1 VTDETRDVKP
11 PLASVDELREEL
23 RRLGYFDSGLD
34 RFVLGGDSAARP
46 RHSAA
51 AVAARLG
58 LLGGALFGAAT
69 LLAAVGFD
77 RALLAEPR
85 DLALLALYLFV
96 AFAVATGL
104 AALAAGALASALA
117 RRGGRGP
124 SRAVARN
131 AGLLAALPGVVY
143 VAFWWRSHLADAG
156 WVPQLVALALCVPL
170 LAALGRFGSLAAVAV
185 LARHAAGA
193 LPEAEL
199 SRRSVL
205 PLVALALPALVA
217 GLAAA
222 AWFEE
227 AAPAAPDF
235 AVRSTGLRVRV
246 IGVDGLERRMAQ
258 RLLDEGALPGLQA
271 LMERGAHAA
280 LQAEPEQVPAIVW
293 TTIATGRGPEAHGI
307 QALGPRRLV
316 GMRTPL
322 LAGDEGG
329 AFAAALASA
338 TDVLRLTRKQAPTSV
353 LRSAKTFWNVAADKG
368 LRVGV
373 VNWWATWPA
382 DPAAGGYIVTD
393 RAFFRLEK
401 GGAPDREVEPE
412 TALAPLRAVMSGL
425 GGERPARIDHFALAA
440 AAALRPEYRPDLE
453 AVYLPGLDIEA
464 MQLFSGASAA
474 DLATLSDRL
483 HTLRAAW
490 QATDAALSA
499 EAATLGEGEVLVVVG
514 DPGRLARQAGSPAEG
529 LLVVVGGPARP
540 AALPPASA
548 RDVAPTVLHLLG
560 LPRSDEMDGR
570 VLEAALTPE
579 FLAAHPVRRVAA
591 YGARPAT
598 RHRESGF
605 DRQMLEELKALG
617 YVQ

>member
-1 VTDETRDVKP
+1 MPGSQP

-46 RHSAA
+46 QRSAL

-58 LLGGALFGAAT
+58 LIGGALFGAAT
-69 LLAAVGFD
+69 LLAAVWLD
-77 RALLAEPR
+77 RSLLDDPR
-85 DLALLALYLFV
+85 DLAILALYLFLV
-96 AFAVATGL
+96 LAAATGL
-104 AALAAGALASALA
+104 AALAAGALASLLA
-117 RRGGRGP
+117 RRGGAGP
-124 SRAVARN
+124 SARAARN
-131 AGLLAALPGVVY
+131 AGLLAALPGVLY
-143 VAFWWRSHLADAG
+143 VAFWWRSHLSDAG
-156 WVPQLVALALCVPL
+156 ALAQLLALALTVPL

-185 LARHAAGA
+185 LSRHAGGA
-193 LPEAEL
+193 LPEAVL

-205 PLVALALPALVA
+205 PLVALALPGLVA

-222 AWFEE
+222 AWFETRT
-227 AAPAAPDF
+227 PPAPDF

-246 IGVDGLERRMAQ
+246 IGVDGLERRMAE
-258 RLLDEGALPGLQA
+258 RLMAEGALPGLQA
-271 LMERGAHAA
+271 LRARGAYAA
-280 LQAEPEQVPAIVW
+280 MTAEPEQVPAIVW

-307 QALGPRRLV
+307 QALGPRRLL

-322 LAGDEGG
+322 LAGDERGP
-329 AFAAALASA
+329 FSSALATA

-412 TALAPLRAVMSGL
+412 AALQPLRGVMAGLSGD
-425 GGERPARIDHFALAA
+425 RPARIDRFALAA
-440 AAALRPEYRPDLE
+440 ADALRSEYRPDLE

-474 DLATLSDRL
+474 DLATLTDRL
-483 HTLRAAW
+483 QTLRMAW
-490 QATDAALSA
+490 IETDAAL
-499 EAATLGEGEVLVVVG
+499 AAAAASLAVDEVLVIVG
-514 DPGRLARQAGSPAEG
+514 DPGRLARQAATPPEG
-529 LLVVVGGPARP
+529 LLLVVGGPARTGTM
-540 AALPPASA
+540 AAVSA
-548 RDVAPTVLHLLG
+548 RDIAPTVLHLLG
-560 LPRSDEMDGR
+560 LPRSDETEGQ
-570 VLEAALTPE
+570 VLTAALRE
-579 FLAAHPVRRVAA
+579 DFLAVHPVRRVAA

-598 RHRESGF
+598 RRPESTF
-605 DRQMLEELKALG
+605 DRQMIEELKALG